1 MTISDRLRAWS
12 ISRGIAKQEPNRNAF
27 VANITEELGEYLE
40 AFKKGNE
47 DEVVDAIADIR
58 VFCATELV
66 KMGYNIDR
74 VDEEVLQVI
83 ESRTGEWNEEMGK
96 FIKDTS
102 EEAKAG
108 WYEPFYT
115 ASAKE

>member
-40 AFKKGNE
+40 AFKKGDE

-66 KMGYNIDR
+66 KMGYNIDK

-96 FIKDTS
+96 FIKDQS
-102 EEAKAG
+102 EEAKAN
-108 WYEPFYT
+108 WYEPDYIN
-115 ASAKE
+115 KCRE